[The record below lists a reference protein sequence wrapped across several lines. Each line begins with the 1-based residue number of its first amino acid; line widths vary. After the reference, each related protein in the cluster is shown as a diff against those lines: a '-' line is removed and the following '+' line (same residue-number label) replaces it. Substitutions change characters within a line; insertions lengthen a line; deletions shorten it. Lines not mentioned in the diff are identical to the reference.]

1 MFDNLSIVKT
11 PKAARRLFPA
21 ALWKVRTREKKLYLT
36 FDDGPIAEVTPQV
49 LDLLK
54 QYKAKASF
62 FCIGKNV
69 AANPDIYHRIIA
81 EGHTIGNHTY
91 DHLNGWQV
99 QNDTYFENIEQC
111 ADQLE
116 SMEPSLAEAVSH
128 HTLSP
133 RTAEVSHIAEEEEAQ
148 PRFFRPP
155 YGKLTLTQYNKLK
168 KMYRIV
174 MWDVLSFDFDL
185 KITREQVL
193 DNVLRNTVAGSIIV
207 FHDSL
212 KAMDKMLYA
221 LPQILEHYTSE
232 GYKFETLPD

>member
-11 PKAARRLFPA
+11 PGAARKLFPA
-21 ALWKVRTREKKLYLT
+21 ALWKVHTHEKKLYLT
-36 FDDGPIAEVTPQV
+36 FDDGPIAEATPLV
-49 LDLLK
+49 LDELK
-54 QYKAKASF
+54 KYNAKASF

-99 QNDTYFENIEQC
+99 QNDAYFENVEQC
-111 ADQLE
+111 AEQLE
-116 SMEPSLAEAVSH
+116 ATELVFAEANDHKPIMKAPKSDAAADVYA
-128 HTLSP
+128 LP
-133 RTAEVSHIAEEEEAQ
+133 KY
-148 PRFFRPP
+148 FRPP
-155 YGKLTLTQYNKLK
+155 YGKLTISQYNKLK
-168 KMYRIV
+168 KIYQIV

-185 KITREQVL
+185 KITKEQVL
-193 DNVLRNTVAGSIIV
+193 ENVLKNTVSGSIIV

-212 KAMDKMLYA
+212 KAMDKMLFA
-221 LPQILEHYTSE
+221 LPQVLEHYSNL

>member
-21 ALWKVRTREKKLYLT
+21 ALWKVRTREKKIYLT
-36 FDDGPIAEVTPQV
+36 FDDGPIAEATPIV
-49 LDLLK
+49 LDELK
-54 QYKAKASF
+54 KYNAKASF

-69 AANPDIYHRIIA
+69 AANPNIYQRILA
-81 EGHTIGNHTY
+81 EGHLIGNHTQ
-91 DHLNGWQV
+91 DHLNGWKV

-111 ADQLE
+111 AEQLE
-116 SMEPSLAEAVSH
+116 AVEMSLAEVSH
-128 HTLSP
+128 HTPTKSMAAKQ
-133 RTAEVSHIAEEEEAQ
+133 TQIEVAEVQHK
-148 PRFFRPP
+148 FFRPP
-155 YGKLTLTQYNKLK
+155 YGKLTLAQYNKLK
-168 KMYRIV
+168 KLYKVV

-185 KITREQVL
+185 KVTKEQVL
-193 DNVLRNTVAGSIIV
+193 DNVLKNAASGSIIV

-221 LPQILEHYTSE
+221 LPQVLEHYSSL